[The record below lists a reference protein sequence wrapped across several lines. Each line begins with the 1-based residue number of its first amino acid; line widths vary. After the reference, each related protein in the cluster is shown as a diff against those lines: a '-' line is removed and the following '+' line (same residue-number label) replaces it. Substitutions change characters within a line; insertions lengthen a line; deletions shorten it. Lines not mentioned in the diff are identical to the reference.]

1 MTTAAQVLAA
11 TIRAYGVDPVFG
23 IPGTHNLAI
32 YQALAEAG
40 VRCVTTRHEQG
51 AGYAADG
58 YARAT
63 GRPGVVLTTTGPA
76 VLNAAAAL
84 AQAYSDSSPVLLI
97 SPGVP
102 LTHPRLGRGYLHE
115 SKDQSRALDS
125 LCAWSH
131 RVTSPEE
138 IPAALSRAFASFT
151 EGRPRPIHLEIPV
164 DLLDLPT
171 SVPPA
176 TPFQVPPRAPDPTA
190 IASAA
195 TLLGTALRPAIVLG
209 GGVHHSH
216 ADHSHVHR
224 SRAGTLALTLAE
236 RTGAPVVTTANGKAA
251 VPESH
256 PLALGA
262 TLHLPAVQTWLATCD
277 VVLAIGTELA
287 PSDFW
292 IDDFRLTG
300 HLIRIDVDPAQM
312 HGDHPATI
320 PIVADAFLALNAL
333 LIHPAIPQIPEHVPR
348 EPLDAESLA
357 ERRDSVVRSGPDAE
371 WLADRPESVV
381 RAGWDAESLADRP
394 ESVLQAGL
402 DAESLAG
409 RSDSVLWAQRDA
421 ELEALAGR
429 WGSQLKAVRD
439 VLPADT
445 IVTAD
450 SSMFC
455 YYGALGG
462 LPVDP
467 PGRFLYPTGFGT
479 LGFALPAAI
488 GAKIAYPERPVA
500 VLAGDGAFQFSVQEL
515 ATAVELG
522 LPLPIVISVNGGYGE
537 IRAEMVARGMSPVA
551 VDLHNPDFVGLAV
564 AYGAGG
570 VAVDTPEELG
580 EAVGKAL
587 HASGPTVI
595 VLREA

>member
-1 MTTAAQVLAA
+1 MLAL
-11 TIRAYGVDPVFG
+11 TLVAYGVDTVFG

-102 LTHPRLGRGYLHE
+102 LTHPRLGCGYLHE

-176 TPFQVPPRAPDPTA
+176 TPFQVPPRAPDPAA

-216 ADHSHVHR
+216 ADHSHADHSHVHH
-224 SRAGTLALTLAE
+224 SRAGTLALAERTGAPIVTTANGKAAVPESHAHHSRTGTLALILAE
-236 RTGAPVVTTANGKAA
+236 RTGAPIVTTANGKAA

-300 HLIRIDVDPAQM
+300 QLIRIDVDPAQM
-312 HGDHPATI
+312 QGDLPAMI
-320 PIVADAFLALNAL
+320 PIVADAYLALDAL
-333 LIHPAIPQIPEHVPR
+333 LTHPAIPQKPEHVPR
-348 EPLDAESLA
+348 EPLDAGPLA
-357 ERRDSVVRSGPDAE
+357 ERRDSVVR
-371 WLADRPESVV
+371 
-381 RAGWDAESLADRP
+381 AGWDAQSL
-394 ESVLQAGL
+394 V
-402 DAESLAG
+402 G
-409 RSDSVLWAQRDA
+409 RSDSVLWARRDA
-421 ELEALAGR
+421 ELEALAAR

-462 LPVDP
+462 LPIDP

-537 IRAEMVARGMSPVA
+537 IRAEMVARGMLPVA